1 MITRPQVEEEI
12 DACIRRACVEPLWSG
27 QWFAVTL
34 WPDGHWEHRTG
45 TGVVSYTEDEY
56 FNRDNSEQ
64 TLFVMTAVED
74 VDPAGDWIDPD
85 TGELD
90 KEAAIDAIVEQEMEQ
105 IDWDGI
111 EDMVRQTGQEYSEDE
126 RSPASSESSR

>member
-1 MITRPQVEEEI
+1 
-12 DACIRRACVEPLWSG
+12 
-27 QWFAVTL
+27 
-34 WPDGHWEHRTG
+34 
-45 TGVVSYTEDEY
+45 VSYTEDEY